1 MQRWSWNHKEF
12 HGLVRPAGTT
22 KSASHQVW
30 WWPVPWFPGL
40 ERKRESQGSLWVWG
54 QSGQQGEF
62 EDSQGC
68 NAEIKE
74 SNTGYDSKKKQ
85 YSSKWFNEI
94 VKGFYKILRKEI
106 EGIHKM
112 EKQKIIK
119 ALKSPYY
126 WKQYID
132 SIYWIYSIPVKIWM
146 IDWEHSWIE
155 RVFA

>member
-1 MQRWSWNHKEF
+1 MFIE
-12 HGLVRPAGTT
+12 G
-22 KSASHQVW
+22 QVVVVHVFNPSTW
-30 WWPVPWFPGL
+30 EEEVN
-40 ERKRESQGSLWVWG
+40 GSLWVWG

-62 EDSQGC
+62 EDSQGY

-74 SNTGYDSKKKQ
+74 SNTSYDSKKKQ
-85 YSSKWFNEI
+85 YSYNWFNKI

-106 EGIHKM
+106 ESIHKM

-119 ALKSPYY
+119 ALRSPYY

-132 SIYWIYSIPVKIWM
+132 SICWIYSIPVKIWM